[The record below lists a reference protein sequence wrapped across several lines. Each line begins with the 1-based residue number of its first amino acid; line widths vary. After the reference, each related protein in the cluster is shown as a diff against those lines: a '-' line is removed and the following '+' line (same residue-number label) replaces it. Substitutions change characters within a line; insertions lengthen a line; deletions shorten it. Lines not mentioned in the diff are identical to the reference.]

1 MMQKIKD
8 FFKKIFL
15 FIPSYLRLFVLL
27 FFIFLLLFILNEYIL
42 KSNSNSNDLITDTI
56 KVNKTNNNFQ
66 IKDNTT
72 NNTTIN
78 DDKITGEVNVN
89 LESAPSVPS
98 LRNKNTK
105 LDKNLELKEEDYYFG
120 SNEAKVTIVEYSS
133 YNCPHCLSLH
143 NNIMSNLKKDYIDT
157 NKVKYA
163 KKVFIQKNSMLG
175 VLLPYCA
182 KPENQYALV
191 EDLYVNLR
199 SWLNSRKQKEKLEVI
214 ALRNGFTK
222 QEFDDCMKNAKLV
235 NKIIKNQQQEARKLK
250 IFSTPTLFINNQRIT
265 GSKSYDKI
273 KTIIEEELAAN
284 N

>member
-42 KSNSNSNDLITDTI
+42 KSNSNSNDLITDTV

-89 LESAPSVPS
+89 LESAPSKPS
-98 LRNKNTK
+98 LRNNNTK
-105 LDKNLELKEEDYYFG
+105 LDENLELKEEDYYFG

-191 EDLYVNLR
+191 EDLYANLR

>member
-1 MMQKIKD
+1 MQKIKD

-27 FFIFLLLFILNEYIL
+27 FFIFLLLFILNEYLL
-42 KSNSNSNDLITDTI
+42 KSNSNSNDLITDTV

-105 LDKNLELKEEDYYFG
+105 LDENLELKEEDYYFG

-182 KPENQYALV
+182 KQENQYALV
-191 EDLYVNLR
+191 EDLYANLR

>member
-27 FFIFLLLFILNEYIL
+27 FFIFLLLFILNEYLL
-42 KSNSNSNDLITDTI
+42 KSNSNSNDLITDTV

-66 IKDNTT
+66 IKDNTI

-120 SNEAKVTIVEYSS
+120 AEDAKVTIIEYSS

>member
-1 MMQKIKD
+1 MQKIKD

-42 KSNSNSNDLITDTI
+42 KSNSNSNDLITDTV

-89 LESAPSVPS
+89 LESAPSKPS
-98 LRNKNTK
+98 LRNNNTK
-105 LDKNLELKEEDYYFG
+105 LDENLELKEEDYYFG
-120 SNEAKVTIVEYSS
+120 AEDAKVTIIEYSS

-191 EDLYVNLR
+191 EDLYANLR

>member
-42 KSNSNSNDLITDTI
+42 KSNSNSNDLITDTV

-66 IKDNTT
+66 IKDNTI

-89 LESAPSVPS
+89 LESAPSKPS
-98 LRNKNTK
+98 LRNNNTK
-105 LDKNLELKEEDYYFG
+105 LDENLELKEEDYYFG

-191 EDLYVNLR
+191 EDLYANLR

>member
-1 MMQKIKD
+1 MQKIKD

-27 FFIFLLLFILNEYIL
+27 FFIFLLLFILNEYLL
-42 KSNSNSNDLITDTI
+42 KSNSNSNDLITDTV

-89 LESAPSVPS
+89 LESAPSKPS
-98 LRNKNTK
+98 LRNNNTK

-120 SNEAKVTIVEYSS
+120 AEDAKVTIIEYSS

-182 KPENQYALV
+182 KPENRYKLV
-191 EDLYVNLR
+191 EDLYANLR
-199 SWLNSRKQKEKLEVI
+199 SWLDSRKQKEKLEVI
-214 ALRNGFTK
+214 ALQNGFTK
-222 QEFDDCMKNAKLV
+222 QEFNDCMKNAELV

>member
-1 MMQKIKD
+1 MQKIRN
-8 FFKKIFL
+8 FFKEIFL
-15 FIPSYLRLFVLL
+15 DIHLYFRLIVLL
-27 FFIFLLLFILNEYIL
+27 FFIVLSLSIANIYILNLQDI
-42 KSNSNSNDLITDTI
+42 SNNFNSA
-56 KVNKTNNNFQ
+56 KVNKISNKFE
-66 IKDNTT
+66 IKDNTI
-72 NNTTIN
+72 NNTIIDGN
-78 DDKITGEVNVN
+78 KIIGQVNIE
-89 LESAPSVPS
+89 LKSAPKKPS
-98 LRNKNTK
+98 LRNKDIQ

-143 NNIMSNLKKDYIDT
+143 DNIMSNLKKDYIDT
-157 NKVKYA
+157 NKVKYV

-222 QEFDDCMKNAKLV
+222 QEFDDCMKNAELV

>member
-1 MMQKIKD
+1 MQKIKD

-42 KSNSNSNDLITDTI
+42 KSNSNSNDLITDTV

-66 IKDNTT
+66 IKDNTI

-89 LESAPSVPS
+89 LESAPSKPS
-98 LRNKNTK
+98 LRNNNTK
-105 LDKNLELKEEDYYFG
+105 LDENLELKEEDYYFG

-191 EDLYVNLR
+191 EDLYANLR

>member
-1 MMQKIKD
+1 MQKIKD

-42 KSNSNSNDLITDTI
+42 KSNSNSNDLITDTV

-89 LESAPSVPS
+89 LESAPSKPS
-98 LRNKNTK
+98 LRNNNTK
-105 LDKNLELKEEDYYFG
+105 LDENLELKEEDYYFG

-191 EDLYVNLR
+191 EDLYANLR

>member
-1 MMQKIKD
+1 MQKIKD

-27 FFIFLLLFILNEYIL
+27 FFIFLLLFILNEYLL
-42 KSNSNSNDLITDTI
+42 KSNSNSNDLITDTV

-66 IKDNTT
+66 IKDNTI

-98 LRNKNTK
+98 LRNNNTK
-105 LDKNLELKEEDYYFG
+105 LDENLELKEEDYYFG

-191 EDLYVNLR
+191 EDLYANLR